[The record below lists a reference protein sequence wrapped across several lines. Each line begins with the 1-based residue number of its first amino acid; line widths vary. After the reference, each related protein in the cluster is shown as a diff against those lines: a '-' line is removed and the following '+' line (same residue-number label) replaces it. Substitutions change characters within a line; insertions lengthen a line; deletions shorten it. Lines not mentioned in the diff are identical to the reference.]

1 MLPCDR
7 RTKRDDVPERIYT
20 WTEERALEAL
30 EETAF
35 ATEGELQGLIA
46 RHPELLDGEQIRPG
60 HARRWVLI
68 KREQGIA
75 AAAGSGA
82 LWAVDHLIVDQ
93 DAVPTLVEVKRGAN
107 PEVRRTIV
115 GQMLEYA
122 AHAADTWTVEELREA
137 FERGAREDGR
147 DPGDELAILL
157 GTDGEPDADGFWEDV
172 STNLAARRLRLLF
185 VADAIPD
192 PLARVAT
199 FLNTQ
204 MPGIEVLAVEI
215 KRFRG
220 ESVQT
225 VVPRVIG
232 RTAVSSARG
241 RSGPR
246 LTRESFL
253 EGFADVDVRGVGT
266 RLLQAAKESGGED
279 SYQAS
284 SGVSIRV
291 RCSLWRHP
299 VTVAWLYSQPGRKG
313 WMRTRDFSFGSGIL
327 DEPDIPDE
335 LQGPLEAWTG
345 AFAADGFAE
354 DASSKGVK
362 AWAIE
367 HEAAVEHQD
376 VLVERLRNVVRELAD
391 L

>member
-1 MLPCDR
+1 M
-7 RTKRDDVPERIYT
+7 PERIYT
-20 WTEERALEAL
+20 WTGERALEAL
-30 EETAF
+30 EETEF
-35 ATEGELQGLIA
+35 ATEDELQALIA
-46 RHPELLDGEQIRPG
+46 QHPELLDGEQIQPG
-60 HARRWVLI
+60 NARRWVLI

-93 DAVPTLVEVKRGAN
+93 DAVPTLVEVKRGSS

-122 AHAADTWTVEELREA
+122 AHAAETWTVEELRDA

-147 DPGDELAILL
+147 DPGDELATLL
-157 GTDGEPDADGFWEDV
+157 GSDGEPDADGFWEDV
-172 STNLAARRLRLLF
+172 ATNLAARRLRLLF

-199 FLNTQ
+199 FLNAQ

-225 VVPRVIG
+225 GVPG
-232 RTAVSSARG
+232 VSCRSAAASARG
-241 RSGPR
+241 RSGRR

-253 EGFADVDVRGVGT
+253 DGFADADVRGVGA
-266 RLLQAAKESGGED
+266 RLLEAARESGGEEW
-279 SYQAS
+279 YQAS
-284 SGVSIRV
+284 FGVSVRV
-291 RCSLWRHP
+291 KCSLRPQP

-327 DEPDIPDE
+327 DEPGIPDE
-335 LQGPLEAWTG
+335 LQAPLEAWTRV
-345 AFAADGFAE
+345 FATDGFAE

-362 AWAIE
+362 AWA
-367 HEAAVEHQD
+367 VEHQAAVQHQD
-376 VLVERLRNVVRELAD
+376 LLAERLRNVVRELAD